1 MKRLIDQYLL
11 AWKKDAH
18 RKSLLIHGARQ
29 IGKTYAVRQLGATYK
44 NFIEINFERKPEL
57 AQIFDL
63 NLVPERI
70 VKELSEALNIS
81 ISTDDTLLF
90 FDEIQVAPKAIIALR
105 YFYEEMHDLH
115 VVAAGSLVDFA
126 IQQVGIPV
134 GRVQEL
140 DMYPLSFL
148 EFLWATG
155 HDALAKEIMDNPPEK
170 SLNPD
175 DHYKALDIL
184 GEYIAV
190 GGMPEAVK
198 RWRDTKNLTE
208 CFTIF
213 ETILRNYQQDF
224 SKYAKKYQL
233 KYLNDLFKFIPQC
246 LGNQFKYTNVP
257 GEYRKQELA
266 PCLDLLET
274 AGIIHRVV
282 HSAGQGIPLGALS
295 NHDIFKVIFLDIALS
310 ESMLG
315 LPERSSNIHPLEQLV
330 NKGGLVEAFVGQEL
344 LAYTKPNRK
353 AELYYWHK
361 TTGPETAEIDYL
373 IQGQMN
379 AHDKTV
385 IIPIEVKSGP
395 GTTLKSMHS
404 FLEKHPESP
413 IGIRFSMQNHSIHGK
428 IHSYPLYA
436 IPAVIKHYGQT

>member
-1 MKRLIDQYLL
+1 MKRLIDQHLL

-29 IGKTYAVRQLGATYK
+29 IGKTYAIRQLGATYK
-44 NFIEINFERKPEL
+44 NFIEINFERNPEF
-57 AQIFDL
+57 AKIFDL
-63 NLVPERI
+63 DLAPERI
-70 VKELSEALNIS
+70 IKQLSAALHIS
-81 ISTDDTLLF
+81 ITTQDTLLF
-90 FDEIQVAPKAIIALR
+90 FDEIQVAPKAILALR

-115 VVAAGSLVDFA
+115 VIAAGSLVDFA
-126 IQQVGIPV
+126 IEQVGIPV

-148 EFLWATG
+148 EFLWATE
-155 HDALAKEIMDNPPEK
+155 HDALAQDIMDNPPEK
-170 SLNPD
+170 SLSAD
-175 DHYKALDIL
+175 EHQMALKIL

-198 RWRDTKNLTE
+198 RWRDTKNIAD
-208 CFTIF
+208 CFTVF

-224 SKYAKKYQL
+224 NKYAKKYQL

-257 GEYRKQELA
+257 GEFRKQELA
-266 PCLDLLET
+266 PCLDLLKT
-274 AGIIHRVV
+274 AGIIHKVV

-315 LPERSSNIHPLEQLV
+315 LLERTSNIHPLEHLV
-330 NKGGLVEAFVGQEL
+330 NKGGLIEAFVGQEL
-344 LAYTKPNRK
+344 LAYAKPNRK

-361 TTGPETAEIDYL
+361 ETRDETAEVDYL
-373 IQGQMN
+373 IQGETN
-379 AHDKTV
+379 DRDKTV
-385 IIPIEVKSGP
+385 IIPIEVKSGS
-395 GTTLKSMHS
+395 GTTLKSLHT

-413 IGIRFSMQNHSIHGK
+413 IGIRFSTQNHSIHGK

-436 IPAVIKHYGQT
+436 IPAVIKQYGQP